1 MKLLHREDVE
11 EAGYDM
17 PSTGICAR
25 ISEFDL
31 EELKYAGEWVLADDE
46 VVVADGHQQ
55 QYLYIVASGQIDVYK
70 RNDQTSKHQHLATIA
85 VGEAFGE
92 MAFLSGGVASAD
104 VQATG
109 QVVLWRIDHER
120 LLEFVGQH
128 SAGGQLCLN
137 IASTLSN
144 RLVGGNSKLV
154 DLGKKL
160 QESMRQLQ
168 SVAKSGPENNK
179 ALRQM
184 QHRVKGVTHAFAGKE
199 VSKPKLGAIGIA
211 AIIVAGVSL
220 LGLIISLATR
230 PDGSAAEQV
239 VQLTDEKASL
249 ARSLGKLKI
258 DNTKLENDRAK
269 LQTRLEGSQDD
280 QKELIALLNKNNAGM
295 SQEILGKLAALENKG
310 ESPSLP
316 ERPTPTPPPVTP
328 PPEPPPVTPPGPV
341 TPPPAAE
348 GSEQHKKGVLA
359 WARSWST
366 LAFPTPVTAQ
376 KPFTLLASGNS
387 QVKVPV
393 RVGSPVQALS
403 LRNGQLVVS
412 LMNSKNF
419 TSTVPVDATNYVK
432 VITPRYKAHIQKLA
446 EREANTPKDGS
457 PFTNPP
463 ATNPPATNNPPNT
476 GFPPLPKPPA
486 NTNDHGNSCVC
497 KDCRKKKKGG
507 SLFPDL

>member
-1 MKLLHREDVE
+1 MKLLHREEVE

-70 RNDQTSKHQHLATIA
+70 RNDQSSQHQHLASIA

-160 QESMRQLQ
+160 QDSMRQLQ
-168 SVAKSGPENNK
+168 TVAISGAQDNK
-179 ALRQM
+179 TLRQM
-184 QHRVKGVTHAFAGKE
+184 QRRVKGVTNAFAGKE
-199 VSKPKLGAIGIA
+199 ISKPKLGGLGIA
-211 AIIVAGVSL
+211 AMIVAGVSL
-220 LGLIISLATR
+220 VGLIIALATR
-230 PDGSAAEQV
+230 PDGSTEEQV
-239 VQLTDEKASL
+239 GLLTDEKASM
-249 ARSLGKLKI
+249 ARNLGKLKI
-258 DNTKLENDRAK
+258 DHTQLEQVRAK
-269 LQTRLEGSQDD
+269 LQTRLDSAQDD
-280 QKELIALLNKNNAGM
+280 QKELIALLNKNNSGV
-295 SQEILGKLAALENKG
+295 SQEILGKLAALENK
-310 ESPSLP
+310 STKPNLP
-316 ERPTPTPPPVTP
+316 ERPPSPTPPPETP
-328 PPEPPPVTPPGPV
+328 PEKPPVNPTQPTPTSPV
-341 TPPPAAE
+341 APE
-348 GSEQHKKGVLA
+348 GFDQHKKGVLA
-359 WARSWST
+359 WARNWST
-366 LAFPTPVTAQ
+366 LAFPTPVTAL
-376 KPFTLLASGNS
+376 KPFTLLAGGNS
-387 QVKVPV
+387 EVKVPV
-393 RVGSPVQALS
+393 RAGSPVQALS
-403 LRNGQLVVS
+403 FSGDQLVVS
-412 LMNSKNF
+412 LMNSKTF
-419 TSTVPVDATNYVK
+419 TSTVAVDDTNYVK

-446 EREANTPKDGS
+446 EREANTPKEGS
-457 PFTNPP
+457 PFTHPP
-463 ATNPPATNNPPNT
+463 ATN
-476 GFPPLPKPPA
+476 FPPLPKPPGS
-486 NTNDHGNSCVC
+486 TNDHGSACVC
-497 KDCRKKKKGG
+497 QECRKKKKGG